1 MGYQGFMALHVIE
14 IEPGV
19 EVAADIE
26 ICGSPDPRSG
36 LFNYTDSVQA
46 LPEAVRSALLGG
58 AIAGQHEARDRGII
72 DGIDEVNIN
81 SITLRGELAPNSMH
95 AAMHAAMYAA
105 VLCAAGARSRVARDG
120 AKWTVVSDAP

>member
-1 MGYQGFMALHVIE
+1 MVLHVIE
-14 IEPGV
+14 LEPGV

-26 ICGSPDPRSG
+26 IQGSPDPRCG

-72 DGIDEVNIN
+72 EGTDEVNIN
-81 SITLRGELAPNSMH
+81 SITLRGELPH

-105 VLCAAGARSRVARDG
+105 VLCAAGARSRVVRDG